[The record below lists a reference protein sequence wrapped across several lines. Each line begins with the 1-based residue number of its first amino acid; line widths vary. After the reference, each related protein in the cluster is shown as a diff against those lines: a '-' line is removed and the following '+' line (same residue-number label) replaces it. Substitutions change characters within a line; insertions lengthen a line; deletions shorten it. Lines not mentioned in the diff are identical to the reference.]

1 MKEEDC
7 YSDSTNPSSNV
18 ERKRI
23 VAPRTSDEEAL
34 FLAQKYYDHWP
45 LLEAKLA
52 YNIEDGR
59 NKRLL
64 LLEKIA
70 EDLSTKFGVAIRD
83 RRYCEQK
90 LRDMKKEARRSL
102 YANSQQQRKF
112 SNQFSLNEKYTLN
125 NSEGLR
131 KEPNK
136 AIKLIIEALQSKDLF
151 KESSEGKNTL
161 NSCKRL
167 DDKSFGVTAGD
178 EDIHSDEMEFLEE
191 DTNSNINY
199 KEKIIPEDIQLP
211 LFSQATPTFQH
222 QISNNFPTID
232 STSTSNRMENHGNS
246 FKILSAPFSMLPV
259 SLFSPPDNNN
269 INKNDTSPVLFENIA
284 ANLLQLQNNVVLGN
298 VLGISEENG
307 QHKNGN
313 DKKIQ
318 KDFGCVLGNNR
329 VDKGRKE
336 RKVRGSNQ
344 VWRCVKKFD
353 TTDEYENW
361 LSGEISHWYRNKRI
375 QLTNGYQHLFY
386 CRYSQ
391 KAGYQQCRSQM
402 RANYNKE
409 TMQISVEVNDKPHL
423 HELLKD
429 ENNPKKGTGNESN
442 FNKIQSI
449 YNSSLPIPIVTTSS
463 SSLPSTPNSVQG
475 LLSINLGDVNDN
487 TSNMLLTN
495 DSNNNINSNTTTT
508 SSISNAS
515 AFTGDGTRSHLS
527 TPNSN
532 NNGSDFTKEN
542 QEKKRILKRKYLSG
556 YRNPLV
562 NRLFI
567 TEEIEK
573 NREIKKFYQEL
584 NSQLGTVTEA
594 VLNFLSLGCQ
604 FFESHLG
611 KDQTLEENNGS
622 IIQKKIFNNSQ

>member
-7 YSDSTNPSSNV
+7 FSDSNNPSSNV

-34 FLAQKYYDHWP
+34 FLAQKYYNHWP

-59 NKRLL
+59 NKRLM

-70 EDLSTKFGVAIRD
+70 TDLSTKFGVAVRD

-102 YANSQQQRKF
+102 YAYSQQQRKF
-112 SNQFSLNEKYTLN
+112 SNQFNSNEKYALN
-125 NSEGLR
+125 SNEGLR

-136 AIKLIIEALQSKDLF
+136 AIKLIIEALQNKDLF
-151 KESSEGKNTL
+151 KKSSEGKNTL
-161 NSCKRL
+161 NSSKRL
-167 DDKSFGVTAGD
+167 NDKSIGITAAGD

-191 DTNSNINY
+191 DTNSNTNY
-199 KEKIIPEDIQLP
+199 KEKIIPENIQLP
-211 LFSQATPTFQH
+211 LFSQAPPTFEK
-222 QISNNFPTID
+222 QIPSNLPNI
-232 STSTSNRMENHGNS
+232 TSINISNRMENHGNS

-259 SLFSPPDNNN
+259 SLFSPPDTNN
-269 INKNDTSPVLFENIA
+269 INKNDTSPVLLENIA
-284 ANLLQLQNNVVLGN
+284 ANLFQLQNNVVLGN
-298 VLGISEENG
+298 VLGISDDNN
-307 QHKNGN
+307 QPKN
-313 DKKIQ
+313 DIDLKIQ
-318 KDFGCVLGNNR
+318 KDFNYEQVNKI
-329 VDKGRKE
+329 DKGKKE

-344 VWRCVKKFD
+344 IWRCVKKFE
-353 TTDEYENW
+353 TTDEYEKW

-402 RANYNKE
+402 RANYNKK
-409 TMQISVEVNDKPHL
+409 TMQISVEVNDKPHI

-429 ENNPKKGTGNESN
+429 ENNPRKGGGNDTN
-442 FNKIQSI
+442 YNKASSI

-463 SSLPSTPNSVQG
+463 SLPSTPNSIQG
-475 LLSINLGDVNDN
+475 LLSINLNDVRENTSSLSLVNDN
-487 TSNMLLTN
+487 
-495 DSNNNINSNTTTT
+495 NNNNNNVNCNTTTTT
-508 SSISNAS
+508 SSISNTS

-527 TPNSN
+527 TPSSN

-542 QEKKRILKRKYLSG
+542 QEKKRVLKRKHQSG
-556 YRNPLV
+556 YRSTLV
-562 NRLFI
+562 NRVFI

-584 NSQLGTVTEA
+584 NSQLVTVTEA
-594 VLNFLSLGCQ
+594 FLNFLSLGCQ
-604 FFESHLG
+604 FFESHL
-611 KDQTLEENNGS
+611 E
-622 IIQKKIFNNSQ
+622 KKSKLRNE